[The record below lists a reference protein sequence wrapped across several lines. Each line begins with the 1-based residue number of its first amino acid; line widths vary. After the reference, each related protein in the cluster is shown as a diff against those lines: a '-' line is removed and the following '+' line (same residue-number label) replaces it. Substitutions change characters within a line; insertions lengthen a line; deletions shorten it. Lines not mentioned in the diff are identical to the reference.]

1 MSSAAL
7 TNEMSLTPQQSL
19 LTDQIGNEVYASHY
33 AERKAYRL
41 IITCGAILLC
51 GSMGMNFFLAHRPV
65 ADRFI
70 RIDEMGR
77 AQAIEYSDL
86 NYSPREGEVRTYL
99 TDWANY
105 RFTINRDVIAKKYPM
120 NYYFLS
126 QSLASQLMALDNQNR
141 LISQVGSGQ
150 VEASDIQVRNVTITS
165 MSEET
170 VQGAV
175 VSRGTAL
182 ITLDKFYS
190 EQTSH
195 QPRTEHWLLSAT
207 YYLNPKQVSDQA
219 KIYPQYEFINPLG
232 LTITEFH
239 ENRVSVDQ
247 TMPGAG
253 SLNTRVAAQPVAGGS
268 R

>member
-1 MSSAAL
+1 MSSATL
-7 TNEMSLTPQQSL
+7 PLEVRLNPEQSL

-33 AERKAYRL
+33 SERKLSRFVIGTESVLLLGAFAL
-41 IITCGAILLC
+41 IF
-51 GSMGMNFFLAHRPV
+51 SLAHRPI
-65 ADRFI
+65 ANRYI

-77 AQAIEYSDL
+77 AQAIAYTDL

-105 RFTINRDVIAKKYPM
+105 RYTLSRDTVAKKYPL

-126 QSLASQLMALDNQNR
+126 QNFASQLMATDNQNH
-141 LISQVGSGQ
+141 LVSQVVGGQ
-150 VEASDIQVRNVTITS
+150 VEQSDVEVKNVTITS

-170 VQGAV
+170 VQGAIIA
-175 VSRGTAL
+175 RGTAL
-182 ITLDKFYS
+182 VTIDKLYS
-190 EQTSH
+190 QRNSRE
-195 QPRTEHWLLSAT
+195 PRTEHWILSVT

-219 KIYPQYEFINPLG
+219 RIFPQFETINPLG

-239 ENRVSVDQ
+239 ENRMSVE
-247 TMPGAG
+247 P
-253 SLNTRVAAQPVAGGS
+253 LVAGINAAATPTTAPIANGGT